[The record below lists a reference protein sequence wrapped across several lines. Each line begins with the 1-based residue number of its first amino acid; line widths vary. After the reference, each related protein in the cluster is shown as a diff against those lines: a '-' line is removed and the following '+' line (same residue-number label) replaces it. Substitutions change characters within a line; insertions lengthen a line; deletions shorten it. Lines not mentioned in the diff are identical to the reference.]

1 MLYIKPSKSLPPA
14 LLRAYKKVAYV
25 DWGNGVP
32 VIEII
37 KRVNHV
43 AECFAPEKVAKRSQA
58 TRVKRIFTERSF
70 RHYQTLGCIDVP
82 EKQGRVASYGFR
94 HFLQA
99 LLVRRLLQDRLPTE
113 QIALMLA
120 GRGTE
125 ELESMF
131 MSGVEMVAKFAD
143 GGVTAPTAA
152 TRQLVE
158 KWERVRVAA
167 GVELQFRTEL
177 ARLKPAE
184 LRQVMALVEKALRK
198 VGN

>member
-1 MLYIKPSKSLPPA
+1 MLYVKPSKSLPPA
-14 LLRAYKKVAYV
+14 LLREYKKVAYV
-25 DWGNGVP
+25 DWGNGMP
-32 VIEII
+32 VMELI

-43 AECFAPEKVAKRSQA
+43 AECFAPEKVTKRSQA

-99 LLVRRLLQDRLPTE
+99 LLVRRLLQERLPTE

-120 GRGTE
+120 GRGIE

-131 MSGVEMVAKFAD
+131 MSGIEMVAKFAD
-143 GGVTAPTAA
+143 GDATAPT
-152 TRQLVE
+152 QLVE
-158 KWERVRVAA
+158 KWERVRVAT